1 MSKLNIK
8 TILTYEGTEIYTPK
22 QKEGEETREVTLY
35 VFSDSDGHKYK
46 QKFKEPL
53 CIEIGLKCAC
63 DCTYWQNYDK
73 DGNWTGNKF
82 VINSAVPY
90 GNN

>member
-22 QKEGEETREVTLY
+22 QKEGEEPREVTLY
-35 VFSDSDGHKYK
+35 VFSDSYGRKYK
-46 QKFKEPL
+46 QTFKEPL
-53 CIEIGLKCAC
+53 HIEAGLKCAC
-63 DCTYWQNYDK
+63 DCTYWRNYK
-73 DGNWTGNKF
+73 DGVWNNRF
-82 VINSAVPY
+82 VIDSAVPY